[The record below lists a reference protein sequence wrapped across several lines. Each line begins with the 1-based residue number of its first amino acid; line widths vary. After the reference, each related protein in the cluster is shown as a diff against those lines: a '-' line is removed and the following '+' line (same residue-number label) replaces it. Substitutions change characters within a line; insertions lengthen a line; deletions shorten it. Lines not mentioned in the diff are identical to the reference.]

1 MSQVP
6 HASRIKCASAKS
18 GRAGFARCLTFFRY
32 QGKVSGFPE
41 MVRVAPSFCLA
52 SRCRFSSKRGRSIAC
67 GREIFQSTHS
77 RRVNRLARKF
87 RGAIS
92 FLLVYPSTRPWLFQK
107 RLPYRR
113 QSHLP
118 RRIRSNRR
126 RNRLGDQNRRRTLC
140 WDRSAEKLFPK
151 SGSISPRNH
160 TASLRGADRAE
171 QDRARQTR
179 TGADKKYRRLPT
191 WRRSTF

>member
-1 MSQVP
+1 
-6 HASRIKCASAKS
+6 
-18 GRAGFARCLTFFRY
+18 
-32 QGKVSGFPE
+32 
-41 MVRVAPSFCLA
+41 
-52 SRCRFSSKRGRSIAC
+52 
-67 GREIFQSTHS
+67 
-77 RRVNRLARKF
+77 
-87 RGAIS
+87 GAIS
-92 FLLVYPSTRPWLFQK
+92 FALAYPGTGLWLFQT

-140 WDRSAEKLFPK
+140 WDRLAEKLFPK

-171 QDRARQTR
+171 QDRAMERR
-179 TGADKKYRRLPT
+179 SGVDKKYLRLP
-191 WRRSTF
+191 